1 MTETTPS
8 PLNNVITID
17 DDRIKNHLNRVV
29 RGSVEE
35 TLNAGNAQRYERSA
49 ARRDTRAGH
58 YERNLQTKA
67 GGVRLKRSFA
77 SGRSRRQPF
86 HGFPGHLQLRPVR
99 LSSLHLVLSDHEPH
113 RIRICPLA
121 RLSRDGGGAAGY
133 RGRLD
138 LACPSLSELRALREA
153 VSQVETA
160 VCDGRGAGAST
171 GCRGGASG
179 HTMEADIGC

>member
-1 MTETTPS
+1 MTETTPN

-67 GGVRLKRSFA
+67 GGVRLKRA
-77 SGRSRRQPF
+77 SPAD
-86 HGFPGHLQLRPVR
+86 V
-99 LSSLHLVLSDHEPH
+99 
-113 RIRICPLA
+113 
-121 RLSRDGGGAAGY
+121 RDGSRSWFSWAPTAMAGTSIITSS
-133 RGRLD
+133 R
-138 LACPSLSELRALREA
+138 
-153 VSQVETA
+153 T
-160 VCDGRGAGAST
+160 
-171 GCRGGASG
+171 
-179 HTMEADIGC
+179 I